1 MTADRT
7 QRTIM
12 LAGLFSLLLLIPA
25 CTSWR
30 PANTSAAP
38 PPEYLPP
45 GYKRSYVV
53 FGKRYYVMNNGAG
66 YHATGT
72 ASWYGPNFN
81 GRPTASGE
89 IYDMHQLTAAH
100 KSLPLHTIVK
110 VTNLNN
116 QRSVTVRINDRGP
129 FIGNR
134 LIDMSYGAAM
144 ALDMIGPGTVPVQ
157 VTAIARPTDN
167 VNAATAA
174 PPEVV
179 TAPAVPAADSVPVQ
193 VTEATR
199 PPDQI
204 TIAPAARPGV
214 SPPPAVPAA
223 DSFIQVGAFA
233 NPDNARELAGQ
244 LELSG
249 FDSVIIQEMLLNE
262 RLLQR
267 VMIGPL
273 SVSAD
278 HQLLLDKLAAMG
290 LATARLVS
298 H

>member
-1 MTADRT
+1 MMTADSTR
-7 QRTIM
+7 RNAV
-12 LAGLFSLLLLIPA
+12 LAGLLVSLMMLVPA

-30 PANTSAAP
+30 PAGTSTAAP
-38 PPEYLPP
+38 PDYLPP

-53 FGKRYYVMNNGAG
+53 FGKRYYVMNNGDG

-100 KSLPLHTIVK
+100 KSLPLHTVVE
-110 VTNLNN
+110 VTNLEN

-129 FIGNR
+129 FIGDR

-157 VTAIARPTDN
+157 VTAVDRPADDVAVTP
-167 VNAATAA
+167 ATLPGAS
-174 PPEVV
+174 P
-179 TAPAVPAADSVPVQ
+179 APAVPAAS
-193 VTEATR
+193 
-199 PPDQI
+199 
-204 TIAPAARPGV
+204 
-214 SPPPAVPAA
+214 
-223 DSFIQVGAFA
+223 SFIQVGAFA
-233 NPDNARELAGQ
+233 DPANARELAGQ

-262 RLLQR
+262 RPLQR